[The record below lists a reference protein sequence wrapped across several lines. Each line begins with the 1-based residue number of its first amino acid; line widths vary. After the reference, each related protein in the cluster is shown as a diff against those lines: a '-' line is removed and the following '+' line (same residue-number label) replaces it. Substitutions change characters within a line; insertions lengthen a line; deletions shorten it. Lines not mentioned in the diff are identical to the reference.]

1 LVLLLLFAKAA
12 GVAEADR
19 NTDMRGIINPE
30 TDSGYVGISLT
41 GSTQGKK
48 TVLAALWW
56 IIGLTTKSF
65 HSTTS
70 AASVVST
77 DVGSISSEVPIYM
90 GCFWHSVD
98 ATDIAKA

>member
-1 LVLLLLFAKAA
+1 MLLLLFAKAA

-19 NTDMRGIINPE
+19 NTDMRGITNPE

-48 TVLAALWW
+48 TVLAALWY

-65 HSTTS
+65 SQRR
-70 AASVVST
+70 
-77 DVGSISSEVPIYM
+77 PLLR
-90 GCFWHSVD
+90 
-98 ATDIAKA
+98 